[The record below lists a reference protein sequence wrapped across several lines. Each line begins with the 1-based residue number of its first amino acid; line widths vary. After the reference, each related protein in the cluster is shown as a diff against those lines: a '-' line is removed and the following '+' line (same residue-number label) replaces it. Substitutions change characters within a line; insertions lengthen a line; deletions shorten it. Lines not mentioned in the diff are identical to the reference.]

1 MTIRLIRLTD
11 NNIDLLTF
19 GNMRPSLYIVFS
31 LSLVKQYQNALIMKK
46 LVGIV
51 LLGLLVSSCSLFQK
65 PSMTQEQIDALVAQN
80 QALKTQAA
88 GCAELEDQLALSRM
102 QMDEAMIKLA
112 ACEEAASSR
121 VHIIVGAFKNS
132 AFADEYS
139 AKMKNLG
146 YNGDIMPGPYQF
158 NLVSSGSYESI
169 QAAINDLASI
179 RENVIE
185 DAWIYIE

>member
-1 MTIRLIRLTD
+1 
-11 NNIDLLTF
+11 
-19 GNMRPSLYIVFS
+19 
-31 LSLVKQYQNALIMKK
+31 MKK

-51 LLGLLVSSCSLFQK
+51 LLGLLVSSCSLFDK
-65 PSMTQEQIDALVAQN
+65 ASLTQEQIDALVAQN

-88 GCAELEDQLALSRM
+88 SCTELEDQLALSRM
-102 QMDEAMIKLA
+102 QMDEAMLKLA
-112 ACEEAASSR
+112 ACETAAHSK

-132 AFADEYS
+132 AYADEYS
-139 AKMKNLG
+139 AEMKTNG
-146 YNGDIMPGPYQF
+146 YDGKIMAGPYQF

-169 QAAINDLASI
+169 QAAINELDNI